1 MKKKIIIVTSI
12 ILGLLLILL
21 VFLFFWLSPKNDFS
35 KIAEKSWN
43 NYHAE
48 LEYNNEKISMEVNAE
63 YSSIQYVNST
73 GTYVYILDGKDLV
86 LFHVLENKTTDI
98 FNFYKYDN
106 EKPEDNDV
114 SKIYDKMK
122 FFLITSDYQEIWD
135 NINITLTKE
144 SVGTI
149 KSLINIISGTEI
161 DTDAL
166 EEWECQ
172 YKISDDTIKEI
183 SCKENNSEIFKIAFS
198 EFNSIDKSKLLK
210 IKYGQVDYDKEDYVI
225 QSND

>member
-1 MKKKIIIVTSI
+1 
-12 ILGLLLILL
+12 
-21 VFLFFWLSPKNDFS
+21 
-35 KIAEKSWN
+35 
-43 NYHAE
+43 
-48 LEYNNEKISMEVNAE
+48 
-63 YSSIQYVNST
+63 
-73 GTYVYILDGKDLV
+73 
-86 LFHVLENKTTDI
+86 
-98 FNFYKYDN
+98 
-106 EKPEDNDV
+106 
-114 SKIYDKMK
+114 MK

-172 YKISDDTIKEI
+172 YKINDDTIKEI
-183 SCKENNSEIFKIAFS
+183 SCKENNSEIFKITFS